1 MIDISKTADF
11 LFQNRN
17 QHRVV
22 DNIPEELHP
31 HSSDQAYLVQ
41 ARLVALMQSQNSSAT
56 CGYKLACTN
65 PRVIELLGVDGPLSG
80 RLLSHSTH
88 SSEVELQ
95 TTDFCRRIVELE
107 FGFVMGKDVPFSEN
121 PYSAASIVPYIES
134 IVPAIEIVDHHF
146 TDFTCVGGN
155 ALVAD
160 NAIHGAS
167 VLGTNVSTWQSLDLA
182 QHSALLSVNGK
193 PFSRGSGKNVLGDP
207 LNAMAWLANHLQSRS
222 ETLKSGEVVST
233 GTACDIYKANKG
245 DRIQADFGILGSVST
260 RFI

>member
-11 LFQNRN
+11 LFQNRD

-22 DNIPEELHP
+22 GNIPEEMYP
-31 HSSDQAYLVQ
+31 HSSDQAYQVQ
-41 ARLVALMQSQNSSAT
+41 ARLVTLMQEHNNSMT

-88 SSEVELQ
+88 CGEVELQ
-95 TTDFCRRIVELE
+95 TADFCRRIVELE
-107 FGFVMGKDVPFSEN
+107 FGFVMGNDVPFSEN
-121 PYSAASIVPYIES
+121 PYNAASIVPYIES
-134 IVPAIEIVDHHF
+134 IMPAIEIVDHHF
-146 TDFTCVGGN
+146 TDFTRVGGN
-155 ALVAD
+155 ALAAD

-167 VLGTNVSTWQSLDLA
+167 VLGSKVSAWQSLDLA

-193 PFSRGSGKNVLGDP
+193 PFSRAKGKNVLGDP
-207 LNAMAWLANHLQSRS
+207 LNAMAWLANHLQSRG
-222 ETLKSGEVVST
+222 ETLKSGEIIST
-233 GTACDIYKANKG
+233 GTACEIYNANKG
-245 DRIQADFGILGSVST
+245 DQIQADFGILGSVST